1 MQIVTY
7 SMQKSYPFLTILV
20 MYNCVY
26 IHIKF
31 ITSKT
36 KYWPKYFECDI
47 KRIYEIFCFYH
58 CYTYI

>member
-1 MQIVTY
+1 MQSVTY

-47 KRIYEIFCFYH
+47 KSMKYFFYH